1 MQNKYLFF
9 IAIVLIGIGLLQP
22 SLISNINMSN
32 TNSTISTPVTD
43 APTDTELFAKTKAI
57 VDILQSSNAE
67 NKKGDFFRLSCLYAD
82 MSTLIAVNDDTII
95 KDTVSIRE
103 ANILC
108 GKMLKLNLQDKYS
121 GLAEKVE
128 ELVLYSIGDD
138 DVVLDSLLRQKAVDA
153 FKALSWAFYK
163 GSQ

>member
-1 MQNKYLFF
+1 
-9 IAIVLIGIGLLQP
+9 
-22 SLISNINMSN
+22 
-32 TNSTISTPVTD
+32 
-43 APTDTELFAKTKAI
+43 
-57 VDILQSSNAE
+57 
-67 NKKGDFFRLSCLYAD
+67 

-108 GKMLKLNLQDKYS
+108 GKMLKLNLQDKYP

>member
-43 APTDTELFAKTKAI
+43 APTDTELFAKTKTI

-67 NKKGDFFRLSCLYAD
+67 NKKVDFFRLSCLYAD

-108 GKMLKLNLQDKYS
+108 GKMLKLNLQDKYP